1 MIHDLVMALQKYSSS
16 TNLTLFKFAVRFKF
30 KFIENM
36 LQTRLSSR
44 LCVKES
50 PDSTEQCTGEEP
62 GFVPIVIGAET
73 ESATENDLNPSPSP
87 LVEKGR
93 MEG

>member
-1 MIHDLVMALQKYSSS
+1 
-16 TNLTLFKFAVRFKF
+16 
-30 KFIENM
+30 
-36 LQTRLSSR
+36 
-44 LCVKES
+44 VKES

>member
-1 MIHDLVMALQKYSSS
+1 LLFDL
-16 TNLTLFKFAVRFKF
+16 N
-30 KFIENM
+30 
-36 LQTRLSSR
+36 LSSLKICYKPGYR
-44 LCVKES
+44 HAFGVKES

-62 GFVPIVIGAET
+62 GFVPIVIGTET